1 MKDDERLGGGCQ
13 PTENKSA
20 VPESPPL
27 SLRLTTAQETS
38 SSAGINLPGGRGW
51 ARTVSWVK
59 ETVSLLRLYSPVSQ
73 GSGTADAILL
83 CLYWALVSSP
93 TRRRRFPSRPAF
105 PNPADTRN
113 RAQLCSGRRVSCLNC
128 CGSHFMSGVGWQVHG
143 AYSTHW
149 TQRSLLSASDRTG
162 ALIYSYCLRLTCA
175 FSVAAAN
182 SS

>member
-1 MKDDERLGGGCQ
+1 MGGCQ
-13 PTENKSA
+13 PRSTS
-20 VPESPPL
+20 PRESLAELVLDEP
-27 SLRLTTAQETS
+27 
-38 SSAGINLPGGRGW
+38 AGEFPHLPGGRGW

-83 CLYWALVSSP
+83 CLHWALVSSP
-93 TRRRRFPSRPAF
+93 AQRRRFPSRPAF

-149 TQRSLLSASDRTG
+149 TQRSSLSASERTS
-162 ALIYSYCLRLTCA
+162 ALLYSCCLRLTCA
-175 FSVAAAN
+175 FSVAAAD